1 MPGKDGNTRQ
11 ITESDLEDLRN
22 KFHLLEGDRK
32 AYYEMS
38 MHTMKSNKALVAQLR
53 SENKEVRRA
62 LASIQRERAA
72 STKAG
77 TTVDEE
83 EEVEMEREVNR
94 LRKMCDQYTNKAA
107 GMSFFFLFVF
117 LSFSQQQQPKNQSAD
132 VCPCVFVFGCN
143 DLRV

>member
-1 MPGKDGNTRQ
+1 MPRGDGGNARQ

-53 SENKEVRRA
+53 TENKEVRRA

-72 STKAG
+72 SSKSG
-77 TTVDEE
+77 GTVDDEE
-83 EEVEMEREVNR
+83 QREMEREVNR
-94 LRKMCDQYTNKAA
+94 MRTLCDRLTNKAA
-107 GMSFFFLFVF
+107 GTSSVAAVRRSEL
-117 LSFSQQQQPKNQSAD
+117 
-132 VCPCVFVFGCN
+132 
-143 DLRV
+143 

>member
-1 MPGKDGNTRQ
+1 MPRGDGGNARQ

-53 SENKEVRRA
+53 AENKEVRRA

-72 STKAG
+72 SRKSGG
-77 TTVDEE
+77 TVDDEE
-83 EEVEMEREVNR
+83 EHEMKREVNR
-94 LRKMCDQYTNKAA
+94 MRAICDRLTNKSA
-107 GMSFFFLFVF
+107 GMSSEEVVLFSG
-117 LSFSQQQQPKNQSAD
+117 L
-132 VCPCVFVFGCN
+132 
-143 DLRV
+143 

>member
-107 GMSFFFLFVF
+107 GMSFLFVCFFFLKTFVF
-117 LSFSQQQQPKNQSAD
+117 STATTEKPERGWLSMCICFWLQ
-132 VCPCVFVFGCN
+132 
-143 DLRV
+143 